1 MQCTVPK
8 QSDLKIATVA
18 DRTIRPSVAIWES
31 GEDAAAKIAAQSY
44 R

>member
-1 MQCTVPK
+1 MVPK
-8 QSDLKIATVA
+8 VGYLKIATVA
-18 DRTIRPSVAIWES
+18 DRTIGPSVTIWES